1 MRRLVVISGKPKIFT
16 ASLAVIFLLT
26 SIHLAATARIA
37 SLKREQEQLERAVI
51 TQPSAVSQD
60 SLLKA
65 SQTASQA
72 PANGAFADPRSTI
85 TLSARNAT
93 PAKPA
98 ASTVASS
105 TSPSPG
111 RQIVISIPDRQL
123 AVIDHGQVLKTYPV
137 AVGAR
142 GTPSP
147 DGDFVIINHA
157 KDPIYRG
164 SDTEIPPGKDNPL
177 GSRWMGLNLKGYGI
191 HGTNVQSSV
200 GKALSHGCFRMR
212 KQDVEELYTLVQVGD
227 TVIVRRE
234 RDAMI
239 AKVFATP
246 TTTQPAVT
254 LAAAAPNSEIQVAAA
269 AATAMVETT
278 EQ

>member
-26 SIHLAATARIA
+26 SIHVAATARIA

-51 TQPSAVSQD
+51 TRPSAVSQD
-60 SLLKA
+60 SLVKA

-72 PANGAFADPRSTI
+72 PANVAFADPRSTV

-93 PAKPA
+93 PAKPS

-123 AVIDHGQVLKTYPV
+123 AVIDHGQILKTYPV

-164 SDTEIPPGKDNPL
+164 GDMEIPPWKDNPL

-227 TVIVRRE
+227 TVMVRRE
-234 RDAMI
+234 RDAMV
-239 AKVFATP
+239 AKVFTAP
-246 TTTQPAVT
+246 SSMQAAIT
-254 LAAAAPNSEIQVAAA
+254 LAAGAPGSEIQVAAA
-269 AATAMVETT
+269 SATPTVETT